1 MGIINIYKVDIEG
14 WKKKEMKSD
23 HQHGIKKKRKKTRS
37 RLRQSD
43 GDCGGV
49 VTVSQTRFSA
59 VLTSYVDLSIY
70 SITTMKRSEMLYI
83 GGHAD
88 SDLVQH
94 QD

>member
-23 HQHGIKKKRKKTRS
+23 HQHGIKKKKITRS

-43 GDCGGV
+43 GDCGG

-59 VLTSYVDLSIY
+59 VLTSYVGLSIY